1 MTLKLAHVCLD
12 SPDLN
17 RTREFYC
24 DILGLRKKFDFIR
37 NGELF
42 GFYLEL
48 ADETFIEVFK
58 GEVATAEGHPLRHF
72 CLETDDIDEVARRLR
87 EGGYAPTEK
96 KLGADQSWQI
106 WVESPE
112 GLRFEFH
119 QYTGESSQRTG
130 RDCVV
135 DW

>member
-1 MTLKLAHVCLD
+1 MKLKLAHVCLG
-12 SPDLN
+12 SPDLK
-17 RTREFYC
+17 RTEDFYC
-24 DILGLRKKFDFIR
+24 GVLGLRKKFDFIR

-42 GFYLEL
+42 GFYIEL
-48 ADETFIEVFK
+48 SDETFIEVFQ
-58 GEVATAEGHPLRHF
+58 GEVASSDSHPLRHF
-72 CLETDDIDEVARRLR
+72 CLETNDIDGVVQRLR
-87 EGGYAPTEK
+87 DAGHSPTEK
-96 KLGADQSWQI
+96 KLGADQSWQS

-119 QYTGESSQRTG
+119 QYTGESTQRTG